1 MSPTL
6 HQTDPLIG
14 RPAGRHTP
22 RRALLAL
29 FAASCAAIIV
39 IWAVVAVVAGS
50 TPSTVGEALAPT
62 PVDAAAVGADDADTA
77 TSDTATSDTATSETA
92 ADAPADTAG
101 ATTGDQSAGTAGEG
115 ASAAVDEGFTDL
127 AESQVAPGDECLME
141 PASLRI
147 GSSGD
152 SVACLQQALA
162 DAGYYDGPIT
172 ASFQNETYAAV
183 EQLQIDR
190 KLFVDGVAGRETGI
204 SLGIWPDEQMFVVR
218 TPPPPPGAT
227 DLTGFALSSVAVAG
241 PDGPPLPENSGDG
254 RRIVY
259 ERISQRVWAVEDDG
273 QVVRTWL
280 VAGSQYSNEIPGTH
294 YVYSKSEMSTAWNGA
309 AYLPRMIRWLET
321 ARGHIGFHG
330 IPYGVRDGV
339 PYMTEDELGQRLS
352 GGCQRMANLDAEFLW
367 NWAPVGTK
375 VVVL

>member
-1 MSPTL
+1 
-6 HQTDPLIG
+6 
-14 RPAGRHTP
+14 
-22 RRALLAL
+22 
-29 FAASCAAIIV
+29 
-39 IWAVVAVVAGS
+39 
-50 TPSTVGEALAPT
+50 
-62 PVDAAAVGADDADTA
+62 
-77 TSDTATSDTATSETA
+77 
-92 ADAPADTAG
+92 
-101 ATTGDQSAGTAGEG
+101 
-115 ASAAVDEGFTDL
+115 
-127 AESQVAPGDECLME
+127 ME